1 MEEKIKT
8 IVGPVHSPKSGR
20 GLDLPLNVKIM
31 RFGFRHLGAI
41 APRLVSKVAA
51 KLFFT
56 PVIRKRP
63 EWQANLLGSGQVVRV
78 PFNGHAL
85 HGYRWGE
92 QGKPLV
98 LLVHGWE
105 NEAAHFQVFIEKIIE
120 KGFAVVAFDAPAHG
134 NSRGQQ
140 QTNMFEYSL
149 AVGAIYKHF
158 GKIHTIIGHSMGGA
172 ASFYRMAKSP
182 EMELENL
189 VMISSPTDIQGI
201 FTRLKQTLYISDKVI
216 ANMQNTMHR
225 RFQIDRDIYDLIPLW
240 PKINTKRVLLVHDKN
255 DSIVPYTDAKRLAEA
270 WPKAQ
275 MLVTENYGHNRII
288 REQEPINEVVKFI
301 AEA

>member
-1 MEEKIKT
+1 MEEKIRI
-8 IVGPVHSPKSGR
+8 IVGPTPSPKTGK
-20 GLDLPLNVKIM
+20 GFTLPFNVRLM
-31 RFGFRHLGAI
+31 RLGFRHLGAI
-41 APRLVSKVAA
+41 APRLVSKVAS

-56 PVIRKRP
+56 PIIRKRP
-63 EWQANLLGSGQVVRV
+63 EWQPDLLANAQVVRI

-85 HGYRWGE
+85 HGYHWGG
-92 QGKPLV
+92 QDKPLV

-105 NEAAHFQVFIEKIIE
+105 NEAAHFQVFVQELIEN
-120 KGFAVVAFDAPAHG
+120 GFAVAAFDAPAHG

-149 AVGAIYKHF
+149 AVGAIYRHF

-172 ASFYRMAKSP
+172 ASFYRCAKTP
-182 EMELENL
+182 EIELENL

-201 FTRLKQTLYISDKVI
+201 FTRLKQTLHISDKVI

-225 RFQIDRDIYDLIPLW
+225 RFKIDRDIYDLTQLW
-240 PKINTKRVLLVHDKN
+240 ATIKVKRVLLVHDKN
-255 DSIVPYTDAKRLAEA
+255 DGVVPYTDAQRLAEV

-275 MLVTENYGHNRII
+275 ILMTENYGHNRII
-288 REQEPINEVVKFI
+288 REIEPIREVVKFI
-301 AEA
+301 SEA